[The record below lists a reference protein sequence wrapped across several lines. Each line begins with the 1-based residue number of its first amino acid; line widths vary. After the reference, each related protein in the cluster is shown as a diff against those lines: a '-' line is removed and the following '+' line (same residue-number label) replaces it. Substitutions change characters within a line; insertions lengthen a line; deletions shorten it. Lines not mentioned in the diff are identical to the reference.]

1 MILDAFV
8 YARLGDSGIVDF
20 AMTVAPVADDI
31 DDHVAAKLST
41 VVGGQLAYAHD
52 GVRVFAVDVKDR
64 NILALGDVRSE
75 PRRLFLLWPGS
86 KANQIV
92 DDDVDC
98 SANGVGLQICQIE
111 RLCPDALA
119 CEGSVAVHHN
129 GHDFCRAAGAVPS
142 LLGAHTSHGHGIDC
156 FQ

>member
-8 YARLGDSGIVDF
+8 HARLGDSGIVHF

-31 DDHVAAKLST
+31 DDHVAAKLSA

-52 GVRVFAVDVKDR
+52 GVRIFAIDVKHR
-64 NILALGDVRSE
+64 NILALGNIRGES
-75 PRRLFLLWPGS
+75 RGLFLLGPRG

-98 SANGVGLQICQIE
+98 STNGVG
-111 RLCPDALA
+111 
-119 CEGSVAVHHN
+119 
-129 GHDFCRAAGAVPS
+129 
-142 LLGAHTSHGHGIDC
+142 
-156 FQ
+156 